1 MKTLS
6 TKDTK
11 SSAKV
16 MIGILLSY
24 KDFVKPITSDNE
36 FEIRSIREHLKKTAD
51 NFLKISILVRN

>member
-6 TKDTK
+6 TKNTK
-11 SSAKV
+11 SLAKV

-36 FEIRSIREHLKKTAD
+36 FEIRSIREHLKKQQVI
-51 NFLKISILVRN
+51 F